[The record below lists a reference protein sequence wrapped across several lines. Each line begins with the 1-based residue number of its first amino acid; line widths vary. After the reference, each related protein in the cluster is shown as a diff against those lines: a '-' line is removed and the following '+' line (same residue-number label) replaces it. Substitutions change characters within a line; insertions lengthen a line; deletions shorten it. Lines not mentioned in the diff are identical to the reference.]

1 MFFSKCVKERKD
13 NMFRF
18 KKISSK
24 LLFNILPIT
33 IVSLV
38 TVTIVCVIAAM
49 DTIVPQLVEKMEAV
63 LDKNEAEIQI
73 MMGEVENTTSEFAKL
88 FGITAQ
94 KGDSLEHYE
103 KILEAD
109 IEEHDMIVAIGL
121 FMDPEAWGN
130 TNIYYAESG
139 GTISKVDLGEETFTD
154 QEWFQTCKSTGQ
166 GYYTDTYVDTTIGIL
181 MTSYV
186 YPIMDAD
193 GKFLGVVNTDIDM
206 SSVQAV
212 IDAIQVGETGR
223 AKLISTEGAYLA
235 GAPAEKILNGNIADD
250 TESGMSAVIDEI
262 LANESGKTVFYED
275 GVDRSLYY
283 KHLQNHDWIL
293 TIDIDRNEFNQGI
306 MKLLRDAVLVII
318 CASAFIVVLI
328 KLVAGGIAK
337 SVIQV
342 KNMSASMAGGDFSI
356 DKLHQKTHDEI
367 GVMTESLNEMLE
379 ANRNEMLSIAEN
391 SNIVGENCSILQTAV
406 KELQAGFEK
415 INHAIHAISS
425 SMMDNSATTEE
436 LTASI
441 TEIKERV
448 TNLSQRATES
458 ENMSRE
464 IKGRAQKIEEVSTE
478 SFDHAI
484 NLSNQFEKRLQV
496 SIENAKVV
504 NDIESM
510 ADAIFDIA
518 EQINLLSLNA
528 SIEAARAG
536 EHGKGFAVVAGE
548 IGKLANQTSD
558 TVSGIQMTVSKVK
571 ESVDILA
578 NDSKEVINFI
588 TENVTPDY
596 RSFVDTS
603 KQYEKDAEDIQELAT
618 YVADIASHLKSTM
631 DDVNIAVQNIAEAS
645 QSAAEESTVILENVE
660 MVSEQV
666 ENVGEISTKQREI
679 SNTLDQVVGR
689 YKLH

>member
-1 MFFSKCVKERKD
+1 
-13 NMFRF
+13 MFRF

-33 IVSLV
+33 IVSLI
-38 TVTIVCVIAAM
+38 TVMIVCVIAAM
-49 DTIVPQLVEKMEAV
+49 DTIVPQIVDKMEAI
-63 LDKNEAEIQI
+63 LGKNEAEIQI
-73 MMGEVENTTSEFAKL
+73 MMGEVENTTSEFAKM
-88 FGITAQ
+88 FGVTAK
-94 KGDSLEHYE
+94 KGASLEDYE
-103 KILEAD
+103 KIMEANIRD
-109 IEEHDMIVAIGL
+109 YDMIVAMGL

-154 QEWFQTCKSTGQ
+154 QEWFQSCKSTGQ

-206 SSVQAV
+206 SCVQAA
-212 IDAIQVGETGR
+212 IDGIQVGETGR
-223 AKLISTEGAYLA
+223 AKLISTEGAYLS
-235 GAPAEKILNGNIADD
+235 GVPAEKILNGNIADD

-293 TIDIDRNEFNQGI
+293 TIDIDRNEINQGI
-306 MKLLRDAVLVII
+306 VVLLRNAIIVIAATSI
-318 CASAFIVVLI
+318 LMIVLI
-328 KLVAGGIAK
+328 RLIAGGIAK
-337 SVIQV
+337 AVIRV
-342 KNMSASMAGGDFSI
+342 KDMSASMAGGDFSI

-415 INHAIHAISS
+415 INHAIHAISN

-464 IKGRAQKIEEVSTE
+464 IMGRAQKIEEVSTE
-478 SFDHAI
+478 SFDHAM

-548 IGKLANQTSD
+548 IGKLANQTSN
-558 TVSGIQMTVSKVK
+558 TVSGIQMTVAKVK

-631 DDVNIAVQNIAEAS
+631 DDVNIAVQNIAVAS
-645 QSAAEESTVILENVE
+645 QDAAEESTVILDNVE

-666 ENVGEISTKQREI
+666 ENVGEISMKQREI

>member
-1 MFFSKCVKERKD
+1 MFH
-13 NMFRF
+13 F

-33 IVSLV
+33 IVSLI
-38 TVTIVCVIAAM
+38 TVMIVCVIAAM
-49 DTIVPQLVEKMEAV
+49 DTIVPQIVDKMEAV
-63 LDKNEAEIQI
+63 LGKNEAEIQI
-73 MMGEVENTTSEFAKL
+73 MMGEVENTTSEFAKM
-88 FGITAQ
+88 FGLTAQ
-94 KGDSLEHYE
+94 KGASLEEYE
-103 KILEAD
+103 KIMEANIRD
-109 IEEHDMIVAIGL
+109 YDMIVAMGL

-154 QEWFQTCKSTGQ
+154 QEWFQYCKSTGQ

-206 SSVQAV
+206 SCVQAA
-212 IDAIQVGETGR
+212 IDAIQLGETGR

-293 TIDIDRNEFNQGI
+293 TIDIDRNEINQGI
-306 MKLLRDAVLVII
+306 VVLLRNAIIVIAATSI
-318 CASAFIVVLI
+318 LMIVLI
-328 KLVAGGIAK
+328 RLLAGGIAK
-337 SVIQV
+337 SVIRV
-342 KNMSASMAGGDFSI
+342 KDMSASMAGGDFSI

-478 SFDHAI
+478 SFDHAM

-558 TVSGIQMTVSKVK
+558 TVSDIQMTVAKVK

-631 DDVNIAVQNIAEAS
+631 DDVNIAVQNIAVAS
-645 QSAAEESTVILENVE
+645 QDAAEESTVILDNVE